1 MNNEVL
7 YYYLRDE
14 NNHPYGCVAIQES
27 ASEKGKINRGVSLCS
42 KYDIFDKKHAR
53 GLALSRL
60 NLACSSLFGE
70 PFDEYHGSKPAIPVA
85 HQFNKYDCNVDPT
98 PFEARMLDNH
108 EEVQQ

>member
-70 PFDEYHGSKPAIPVA
+70 PFDEYHGNKPAIPVA
-85 HQFNKYDCNVDPT
+85 HQFNKYDFNVDPT

>member
-27 ASEKGKINRGVSLCS
+27 VNGKINRGVSLCS
-42 KYDIFDKKHAR
+42 KCDNFDKKRAR
-53 GLALSRL
+53 GIALSRL
-60 NLACSSLFGE
+60 NTACSSLF
-70 PFDEYHGSKPAIPVA
+70 SKPFEEYYGNKPTIPVA

-98 PFEARMLDNH
+98 PFEARMLDYP
-108 EEVQQ
+108 EEARQ